1 MGRSSTRSLD
11 DRRHSQLL
19 YSIQSYLGEIQQ
31 QTQIS
36 FFMLS
41 YYVPRLHGQIVEQR
55 SAIGVPARPNR
66 RLALGDWCS
75 CTALCTAKSLNCA
88 R

>member
-36 FFMLS
+36 FFILS
-41 YYVPRLHGQIVEQR
+41 YYVPRLHGQIVERR

-66 RLALGDWCS
+66 
-75 CTALCTAKSLNCA
+75 
-88 R
+88 

>member
-1 MGRSSTRSLD
+1 MGRSSTRSQD
-11 DRRHSQLL
+11 DVGTASCFTISSQA
-19 YSIQSYLGEIQQ
+19 YLGEIQQ

-55 SAIGVPARPNR
+55 SVIGVPARPNR
-66 RLALGDWCS
+66 RSALGDWCS
-75 CTALCTAKSLNCA
+75 CTALLHGQIVN
-88 R
+88 